1 MLAEFFFSCLVIV
14 GKMSKP
20 LKFPQ
25 LMVRKKCVSQ
35 NMRKIPEFECDNLEV
50 KRYVGRGSFGEVF
63 LTDFLAPGKSHPERV
78 VIKKM
83 LGVLDEAE
91 TKRFH
96 KEVRIMND
104 LRHHN
109 IVEFKRVCFAPCALM
124 MEYVYFS
131 FRPFGSDATVS
142 SLLDFLLSVNEHDCI
157 GFEEI
162 IKHAGTEIG
171 KSFCT
176 TFF

>member
-1 MLAEFFFSCLVIV
+1 
-14 GKMSKP
+14 MSKP

-35 NMRKIPEFECDNLEV
+35 NMRKIPEFECDNLEM

-83 LGVLDEAE
+83 L
-91 TKRFH
+91 
-96 KEVRIMND
+96 MND

-162 IKHAGTEIG
+162 IKHAGLEIG